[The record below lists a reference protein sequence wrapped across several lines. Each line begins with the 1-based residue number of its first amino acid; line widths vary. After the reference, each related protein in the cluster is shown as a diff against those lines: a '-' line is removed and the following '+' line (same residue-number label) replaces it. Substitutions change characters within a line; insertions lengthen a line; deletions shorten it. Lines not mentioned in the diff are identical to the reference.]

1 MNELPLQ
8 SFRLKNFKAVQ
19 DSGSIKFSPLTVFI
33 GNNGSGKSSIIEG
46 LETLHIAIT
55 QRLSLAM
62 EAWRGFDYIWNQAVA
77 HDKLIRK
84 PGLRP
89 YYENPMSFELK
100 SRLEGKIDS
109 TYMLEIA
116 KGEGQDE
123 NNPLN
128 NAFFIKQE
136 KLSQK
141 GRNVL
146 SFKFIRDDSNHVVG
160 SYTIDNE
167 EKFAD
172 DLVGDISLL
181 NVSTARLPYDLPVR
195 NFIHNW
201 QFLEMIPRNMG
212 HPVPR
217 VGGPIRLEK
226 YGSNI
231 AEYLLNIQRLNP
243 SIFEDIVRTLQY
255 VLPYSQDL
263 QIALTSELDRAVY
276 LQMIEGKFEV
286 PGWLL
291 STGTV
296 RIVALLALLRHP
308 EPPPLIVIEE
318 IENGLDPRSVHLIID
333 EMRSAIKDG
342 KTQIIMTTHSPYL
355 LNLLRLEEIVLVER
369 VEGRPVFTRPGN
381 DQSLQQWAE
390 DYGPGD
396 LYVMSKLNTKG
407 Q

>member
-46 LETLHIAIT
+46 LETLHVAIT
-55 QRLSLAM
+55 QSLDRAM
-62 EAWRGFDYIWNQAVA
+62 RSWSGFEYIWNQAVA
-77 HDKLIRK
+77 HDKLIK
-84 PGLRP
+84 KSGLRP

-100 SRLEGKIDS
+100 SRLEGKTDVN
-109 TYMLEIA
+109 YMLEIA
-116 KGEGQDE
+116 TGEGQDE
-123 NNPLN
+123 NNPFENDL
-128 NAFFIKQE
+128 FIKQE

-141 GRNVL
+141 GRNVPT
-146 SFKFIRDDSNHVVG
+146 FNFTRDDSNHVIG
-160 SYTIDNE
+160 SYTVDNE
-167 EKFAD
+167 EKFSAA
-172 DLVGDISLL
+172 LVGGISLL
-181 NVSTARLPYDLPVR
+181 NISTARLPYDLPVR

-212 HPVPR
+212 HPVSR
-217 VGGPIRLEK
+217 VGGQVRLEK
-226 YGSNI
+226 DGSNI
-231 AEYLLNIQRLNP
+231 AEYLLNIQRINS

-263 QIALTSELDRAVY
+263 QIALTSELERTVY
-276 LQMIEGKFEV
+276 LQLLEGKFKV

-291 STGTV
+291 STGTL

-318 IENGLDPRSVHLIID
+318 IENGLDPRSVHLIIE
-333 EMRSAIKDG
+333 EMRSAIEDG

-369 VEGRPVFTRPGN
+369 VEGQSVFTRPGN

-396 LYVMSKLNTKG
+396 LYVMSKLNKKG
-407 Q
+407 